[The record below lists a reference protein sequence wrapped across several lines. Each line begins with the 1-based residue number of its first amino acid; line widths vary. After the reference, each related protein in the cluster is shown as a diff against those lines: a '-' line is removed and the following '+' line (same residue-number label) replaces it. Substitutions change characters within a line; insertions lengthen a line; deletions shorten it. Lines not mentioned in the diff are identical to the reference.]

1 MDSVDNPGSNGD
13 RRGRRGRSAGHRP
26 AGDARSVPTPGDG
39 AAGGA
44 GHGQDTA
51 GARSDR
57 PAATHDGGTGSAAP
71 GEQLGL
77 RGPDLARDALRA
89 ARETSAA
96 RAAERSAEHTPKLR
110 VVSGRGSRRRWS
122 GAGADD
128 RDPQPFGRV
137 VSRVA
142 MDRGWS
148 SRLTDATVLGRWN
161 QLVGPDVADHCTPVS
176 LRDGEL
182 TLQAESTAWATQLR
196 TLQRQLLTRLAAA
209 VGPDVV
215 RRIRVVAPSGPSW
228 RHGPR
233 HVRGRGPRDTYG

>member
-1 MDSVDNPGSNGD
+1 M
-13 RRGRRGRSAGHRP
+13 
-26 AGDARSVPTPGDG
+26 
-39 AAGGA
+39 
-44 GHGQDTA
+44 
-51 GARSDR
+51 
-57 PAATHDGGTGSAAP
+57 
-71 GEQLGL
+71 
-77 RGPDLARDALRA
+77 RA
-89 ARETSAA
+89 AREASAA
-96 RAAERSAEHTPKLR
+96 RAAERTTERSPKLR
-110 VVSGRGSRRRWS
+110 VVSGRSSRRRWS
-122 GAGADD
+122 SSGPDD
-128 RDPQPFGRV
+128 RDPQPLGRV

-148 SRLTDATVLGRWN
+148 PRLTDATVLGRWP
-161 QLVGPDVADHCTPVS
+161 QLVGPDVADHCTPLS

-215 RRIRVVAPSGPSW
+215 RRIRVVSPSGPSW

>member
-1 MDSVDNPGSNGD
+1 M
-13 RRGRRGRSAGHRP
+13 
-26 AGDARSVPTPGDG
+26 
-39 AAGGA
+39 
-44 GHGQDTA
+44 
-51 GARSDR
+51 
-57 PAATHDGGTGSAAP
+57 
-71 GEQLGL
+71 

-89 ARETSAA
+89 AREASAA
-96 RAAERSAEHTPKLR
+96 KAAERAEERSPKLR

-122 GAGADD
+122 SAGPDD

-137 VSRVA
+137 VSRVS

-148 SRLTDATVLGRWN
+148 SRLTDATVLGRWP
-161 QLVGPDVADHCTPVS
+161 QLVGPDVADHCTPIS

-196 TLQRQLLTRLAAA
+196 TLQRQLLTRLSAA

>member
-1 MDSVDNPGSNGD
+1 M
-13 RRGRRGRSAGHRP
+13 
-26 AGDARSVPTPGDG
+26 
-39 AAGGA
+39 
-44 GHGQDTA
+44 
-51 GARSDR
+51 
-57 PAATHDGGTGSAAP
+57 
-71 GEQLGL
+71 

-89 ARETSAA
+89 AREASAA
-96 RAAERSAEHTPKLR
+96 KAAERAEERSPKLR
-110 VVSGRGSRRRWS
+110 VVAGKGSRRRWS
-122 GAGADD
+122 SAGPDD

-137 VSRVA
+137 VSRVS

-148 SRLTDATVLGRWN
+148 SRLTDATVLGRWP

-182 TLQAESTAWATQLR
+182 TLQAKSTAWATQLR
-196 TLQRQLLTRLAAA
+196 TLQRQLLTRLSAA

>member
-1 MDSVDNPGSNGD
+1 MVPPAAADRPSSPPVAHNPV
-13 RRGRRGRSAGHRP
+13 H
-26 AGDARSVPTPGDG
+26 TPGDG
-39 AAGGA
+39 TA
-44 GHGQDTA
+44 DTA
-51 GARSDR
+51 RREGEEPVGDDGRRGA
-57 PAATHDGGTGSAAP
+57 
-71 GEQLGL
+71 
-77 RGPDLARDALRA
+77 DLARDALAA
-89 ARETSAA
+89 AREKNAQKRQERDAA
-96 RAAERSAEHTPKLR
+96 QRGTRPQGF
-110 VVSGRGSRRRWS
+110 GRGRRRRWS
-122 GAGADD
+122 GPGPDN

-148 SRLTDATVLGRWN
+148 SRLTDATVLGRWPT
-161 QLVGPDVADHCTPVS
+161 LVGPDIADHCTPVS

-196 TLQRQLLTRLAAA
+196 TLQRQLLQRLARA

-215 RRIRVVAPSGPSW
+215 RRIRVVGPSGPSW